1 MTKKITF
8 DNDNFTLS
16 SGKVLFPLEIAYETF
31 GKLNKDKTNAIFIC
45 HALTGEQ
52 YVSEINPIT
61 KKPGWWDILVGTKKP
76 IDTSKYFVVFCSNLK
91 CNFYF
96 CTTTIN
102 RINQLI
108 FTNHSKWFT
117 KQTKT

>member
-52 YVSEINPIT
+52 VIFPI
-61 KKPGWWDILVGTKKP
+61 L
-76 IDTSKYFVVFCSNLK
+76 L
-91 CNFYF
+91 
-96 CTTTIN
+96 
-102 RINQLI
+102 LI
-108 FTNHSKWFT
+108 I
-117 KQTKT
+117 

>member
-61 KKPGWWDILVGTKKP
+61 KKPGWWDILVGAKKP
-76 IDTSKYFVVFCSNLK
+76 IDTSKYFVICSNVIGGCMGSTGPK
-91 CNFYF
+91 S
-96 CTTTIN
+96 IN
-102 RINQLI
+102 P
-108 FTNHSKWFT
+108 
-117 KQTKT
+117 KTG